1 MKLLVVDRL
10 TKTFGGLRAVSQVSF
25 EAEAGRV
32 VGVIGPNG
40 AGKTTT
46 FALISGFQRPTS
58 GEVIFNGERIT
69 GLSPDAVC
77 LRGMTRTFQIM
88 QSFPK
93 LTVLENVMIVAY
105 ARHNSVAAARRHA
118 LAVLERLD
126 LADRAESLARN
137 LTLADLKRLEIAKAL
152 ATEPKLLLLD
162 EVLAGLTPTEVDELV
177 AIIRGI
183 RAGGTAIIMIEHVM
197 QAVMAL
203 SDDHR
208 AAWREDFRRNAPG
221 GRFRSARG
229 RGLSWRGAGSCLAG
243 KAYRAATA
251 ASASCAT

>member
-10 TKTFGGLRAVSQVSF
+10 TKSFGGLRAVSQVSF
-25 EAEAGRV
+25 EAEAGSI
-32 VGVIGPNG
+32 VGIIGPNG

-46 FALISGFQRPTS
+46 FSLISGFQRPTS
-58 GEVIFNGERIT
+58 GEVIFDGERIT

-93 LTVLENVMIVAY
+93 LTVLQNVMIGAD
-105 ARHNSVAAARRHA
+105 ARHNSVARGRRHA
-118 LAVLERLD
+118 LAVLERLG
-126 LADRAESLARN
+126 LADRAETIARN

-162 EVLAGLTPTEVDELV
+162 EVVSGLTPTEVGELV
-177 AIIRGI
+177 AIIGGI

-203 SDDHR
+203 SDVIIVLHHGEKIFEGTPR
-208 AAWREDFRRNAPG
+208 AAASDPRVVEAYLG
-221 GRFRSARG
+221 EE
-229 RGLSWRGAGSCLAG
+229 LVLA
-243 KAYRAATA
+243 
-251 ASASCAT
+251 